1 MRPRRPQSLRLF
13 GAPEPEKFASTPDG
27 KTLSATAAIHSK
39 SPTNINRLLAIEKLV
54 LDIFQDALAARAFAV
69 NPEEY
74 LRRSG
79 FAGVKLDLSSQE
91 VRIAMAMG
99 DPVARQ
105 AATRGDV
112 EGFVDAIVAQGI
124 EPAVGLGRFVHIEAL
139 VHSSVVVYFIARV
152 VTFQKIV
159 TATAI
164 PVVVIANP
172 NFATAQH
179 LRVLRRIAEHL
190 GDKAFARQVAS
201 QKVEDIIAK
210 YNDLAQRRL
219 SGSTL
224 GTPDK

>member
-1 MRPRRPQSLRLF
+1 MRPHRRKALRLF

-27 KTLSATAAIHSK
+27 KTLRATAAIHSK
-39 SPTNINRLLAIEKLV
+39 SQKHVNRLLAIEKLA
-54 LDIFQDALAARAFAV
+54 LDIFQDSQAARAFAV

-79 FAGVKLDLSSQE
+79 LPDVTLDLNSQE
-91 VRIAMAMG
+91 VRIAMAIG
-99 DPVARQ
+99 DPLARQ

-112 EGFVDAIVAQGI
+112 EGFVDAILAQGI
-124 EPAVGLGRFVHIEAL
+124 TPAVGLGKFVHVEAL

-164 PVVVIANP
+164 PVVVIADP
-172 NFATAQH
+172 TLAKTQH
-179 LRVLRRIAEHL
+179 MSVLRRIAEHL

-201 QKVEDIIAK
+201 QKVEDIVAK
-210 YNDLAQRRL
+210 YTDLAQRTL
-219 SGSTL
+219 SKSPGR
-224 GTPDK
+224 TPDQ